1 MKQTIEIDVPDGK
14 VAVWED
20 GKVFFY
26 DAKPLLPKTW
36 GEYVKYYRSDEPSC
50 LRIASI
56 MDIPNY
62 IVQQHIAL
70 IQLHQLRDCYRQGWE
85 PDYSNH
91 NSEFIWSIFK
101 RRGVLMVRNFV
112 SDSHFLSF
120 PSEGLAE
127 EFLNNF
133 RDLIEQ
139 AGDLI

>member
-1 MKQTIEIDVPDGK
+1 MKQTIEIEVPDGK
-14 VAVWED
+14 VAVWKN

-70 IQLHQLRDCYRQGWE
+70 IQLHQLRDCYRQGWV
-85 PDYSNH
+85 PDWKEDDEKWVIYRLYNKLSVH
-91 NSEFIWSIFK
+91 YAENS
-101 RRGVLMVRNFV
+101 
-112 SDSHFLSF
+112 DQFLSF

-127 EFLNNF
+127 EFLRNF